1 MMTDFNEAKLRGIDI
16 RKLRRESFTSPEH
29 IAMVANHE
37 INAMVI
43 HQKSREISRPE
54 FRLVRKNDTPKVQV
68 SVETAV
74 SSDRNDSPEIRF
86 TPEQLRIAK
95 AALEK
100 TGK

>member
-43 HQKSREISRPE
+43 HQKSREI
-54 FRLVRKNDTPKVQV
+54 
-68 SVETAV
+68 
-74 SSDRNDSPEIRF
+74 
-86 TPEQLRIAK
+86 
-95 AALEK
+95 
-100 TGK
+100 

>member
-1 MMTDFNEAKLRGIDI
+1 MPDFNEAKLRGIDI
-16 RKLRRESFTSPEH
+16 RKLRRESFTSADH
-29 IAMVANHE
+29 IAMVSKHE
-37 INAMVI
+37 IRAMVI
-43 HQKSREISRPE
+43 HQRLREVSRPE
-54 FRLVRKNDTPKVQV
+54 RRSVRKNDTPKVHP

-86 TPEQLRIAK
+86 TPEQLRVAN

>member
-1 MMTDFNEAKLRGIDI
+1 MPDFNEAKLRGIDL
-16 RKLRRESFTSPEH
+16 RRLRRESFTSAQH
-29 IAMVANHE
+29 IAMVSEHE
-37 INAMVI
+37 FRAAVI
-43 HQKSREISRPE
+43 HQRMREIARPE
-54 FRLVRKNDTPKVQV
+54 RRSVRKTDTPKVQA

-86 TPEQLRIAK
+86 TPEQLRVAH

>member
-1 MMTDFNEAKLRGIDI
+1 MPDFNEAKLRGIDI
-16 RKLRRESFTSPEH
+16 RKLRRESFTSANH
-29 IAMVANHE
+29 IAMVSKHE
-37 INAMVI
+37 LHAMVI
-43 HQKSREISRPE
+43 HQKLREISRPE
-54 FRLVRKNDTPKVQV
+54 QRSVRKTDTPKVQA

-86 TPEQLRIAK
+86 TPEQLRIAN